1 MKTYRI
7 IIEPEAGHDLESI
20 YAYISSEDSVTQAQ
34 KFLHKLQIAINALN
48 YMPERFRKSIY
59 IDDGKTHDMVVHG
72 YTICYQLREET
83 VHVVAVFRQRA
94 L

>member
-1 MKTYRI
+1 MQSYRV
-7 IIEPEAGHDLESI
+7 IIEPEAGDDLANI
-20 YAYISSEDSVTQAQ
+20 YAYISSNDSVTQGQ
-34 KFLHKLQIAINALN
+34 RFLHKLQIAINSLN

-72 YTICYQLREET
+72 YTICYHIRQKT

>member
-1 MKTYRI
+1 MQSYRV
-7 IIEPEAGHDLESI
+7 IIEPEAGDDLANI
-20 YAYISSEDSVTQAQ
+20 YAYISSNDSVTQGQ
-34 KFLHKLQIAINALN
+34 RFLHKLQIAINSLN

-59 IDDGKTHDMVVHG
+59 IDDGKTYDMVVHG
-72 YTICYQLREET
+72 YTICYHIREEM

>member
-1 MKTYRI
+1 MQSYRV
-7 IIEPEAGHDLESI
+7 IIEPEAGDDLANI
-20 YAYISSEDSVTQAQ
+20 YAYISSNDSVTQGQ
-34 KFLHKLQIAINALN
+34 RFLHKLQIAINSLN

-72 YTICYQLREET
+72 YTICYQLREKT

>member
-1 MKTYRI
+1 MQSYRV
-7 IIEPEAGHDLESI
+7 IIEPEAGEDLANI
-20 YAYISSEDSVTQAQ
+20 YAYISSNDSVTQGQ
-34 KFLHKLQIAINALN
+34 RFLHKLQIAINSLN

-72 YTICYQLREET
+72 YTICYHVLEET
-83 VHVVAVFRQRA
+83 VHVVAVFRQRG

>member
-1 MKTYRI
+1 MQSYRI
-7 IIEPEAGHDLESI
+7 IIEPEAGDDLENI
-20 YAYISSEDSVTQAQ
+20 YAYISSNDSVTQAQ
-34 KFLHKLQIAINALN
+34 RFLHKLQIAINSLN

-72 YTICYQLREET
+72 YTICYHIRKKS

>member
-1 MKTYRI
+1 
-7 IIEPEAGHDLESI
+7 
-20 YAYISSEDSVTQAQ
+20 
-34 KFLHKLQIAINALN
+34 
-48 YMPERFRKSIY
+48 MPERFRKSIY

-72 YTICYQLREET
+72 YTICYHMREKT

>member
-1 MKTYRI
+1 MKHYSV
-7 IIEPEAGHDLESI
+7 IIEPEAGSDLENI
-20 YAYISSEDSVTQAQ
+20 YTFIEENDTVVQAQ
-34 KFLHKLQIAINALN
+34 RFLRKLQVSIGSLS

-59 IDDGKTHDMVVHG
+59 MKDDKTHDMVVHG
-72 YTICYQLREET
+72 YTICYHVLENS

>member
-1 MKTYRI
+1 MQSYCV
-7 IIEPEAGHDLESI
+7 IIEPEAGDDLENI
-20 YAYISSEDSVTQAQ
+20 YAYISSNDSVTQGQ
-34 KFLHKLQIAINALN
+34 RFLHKLQIAINSLN

-72 YTICYQLREET
+72 YTICYHMREKT